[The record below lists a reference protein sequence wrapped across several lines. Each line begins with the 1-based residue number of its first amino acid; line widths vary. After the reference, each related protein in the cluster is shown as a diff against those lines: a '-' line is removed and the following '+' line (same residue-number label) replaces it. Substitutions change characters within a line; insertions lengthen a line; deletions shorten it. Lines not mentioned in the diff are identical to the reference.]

1 MPGFELIGKEEKRE
15 LDNLMDK
22 SGILFRHGFDNLRN
36 GVYKTRE
43 FEKNFSNQ
51 MNVQDALAVTSG
63 TAALLVALK
72 AFGIGQGDEVITQS
86 FTFVA
91 TVEAIVESGAKP
103 IICDIDSTLN
113 LDPEALEAKISNKTK
128 AIIVVHMLGTPCNLN
143 PIIKIAEKNKVNLEF
158 EASVCGGVPIIRSL
172 KEGLIAN
179 KIKKVFGIFNGTSNY
194 ILSSMDKENKSFNE
208 VLKNA
213 QRLGYAESNPTSD
226 LNGDDVAS
234 KLKILSSL
242 CFNSFLNKNIHVE
255 GIKDI
260 DKDDIKYAKKLG
272 YKIKLLGYAELI
284 GKNIFQRVHPTLIR
298 NSSYVGSIDGVLNAV
313 IIDGNP
319 VGQSIIQGEGAGPAA
334 TTSALI
340 SDISSIL
347 RGNIKFPFSISNKE
361 RKNLNFKDISERF
374 FSAYFRFNVTD
385 KPGVLSNITQIFSR
399 NKVSI
404 KRLVQDPNKNKSSSS
419 IIIITHPS
427 KDKSLNKIIQTI
439 NKRSYVKKRSKLIRI
454 DDE

>member
-1 MPGFELIGKEEKRE
+1 MKKLNIAIIGLGNIGSYLYKYLNKNKKILSKKNNCIPNILYVSAKNKNRKRSIKINKNQWLDNYLSATKNKKVDLIIELIGGSEGPAKK
-15 LDNLMDK
+15 
-22 SGILFRHGFDNLRN
+22 
-36 GVYKTRE
+36 
-43 FEKNFSNQ
+43 
-51 MNVQDALAVTSG
+51 
-63 TAALLVALK
+63 LVFNALK
-72 AFGIGQGDEVITQS
+72 NKKHVVTANKALIAKYGDQLS
-86 FTFVA
+86 
-91 TVEAIVESGAKP
+91 
-103 IICDIDSTLN
+103 
-113 LDPEALEAKISNKTK
+113 
-128 AIIVVHMLGTPCNLN
+128 
-143 PIIKIAEKNKVNLEF
+143 KIAEINKVNLEF

-179 KIKKVFGIFNGTSNY
+179 KISKVFGIFNGTSNY
-194 ILSSMDKENKSFNE
+194 ILSSMDKENRSFKE
-208 VLKNA
+208 VLQNA
-213 QRLGYAESNPTSD
+213 QKLGYAESNPTAD
-226 LNGDDVAS
+226 LNGEDVAA

-260 DKDDIKYAKKLG
+260 DKEDINYAKRLG

-284 GKNIFQRVHPTLIR
+284 GKNIYQRVHPTLIKD
-298 NSSYVGSIDGVLNAV
+298 SSYVGSIDGVLNAV
-313 IIDGNP
+313 IVDGNP
-319 VGQSIIQGEGAGPAA
+319 VGQSIIQGEGAGPSA

-361 RKNLNFKDISERF
+361 RKNLNFKDISERL

-404 KRLVQDPNKNKSSSS
+404 KRLIQDPNKNKSSSS
-419 IIIITHPS
+419 IIIVTHPS
-427 KDKSLNKIIQTI
+427 KDKSLNRIIQTI

>member
-1 MPGFELIGKEEKRE
+1 MKKLNIAIVGLGNIGSYLYKYLKNNKKILAKKNNCTPNIIHVSAKNKNRKRDIKIPKNEWLKNYIDTTKIQKIDLIVELIGGAEGPAKK
-15 LDNLMDK
+15 L
-22 SGILFRHGFDNLRN
+22 
-36 GVYKTRE
+36 V
-43 FEKNFSNQ
+43 FE
-51 MNVQDALAVTSG
+51 
-63 TAALLVALK
+63 ALK
-72 AFGIGQGDEVITQS
+72 NKKHVVTANKALIAKYGDQLS
-86 FTFVA
+86 
-91 TVEAIVESGAKP
+91 
-103 IICDIDSTLN
+103 
-113 LDPEALEAKISNKTK
+113 
-128 AIIVVHMLGTPCNLN
+128 
-143 PIIKIAEKNKVNLEF
+143 KIAEKNRVNLEF

-179 KIKKVFGIFNGTSNY
+179 KINKVFGIFNGTSNY

-213 QRLGYAESNPTSD
+213 QKLGYAESNPTSD

-260 DKDDIKYAKKLG
+260 DKDDINYAKRLG

-313 IIDGNP
+313 IIEGNP

>member
-1 MPGFELIGKEEKRE
+1 MKKLNIAIIGLGNIGSYLYKYLNQNKKIISKKNNCIPNITYISAKNKNRKRNFRINKKIWLNNYLDATKNKNVDLIVELIGGAEGPAKK
-15 LDNLMDK
+15 L
-22 SGILFRHGFDNLRN
+22 
-36 GVYKTRE
+36 V
-43 FEKNFSNQ
+43 FE
-51 MNVQDALAVTSG
+51 
-63 TAALLVALK
+63 ALK
-72 AFGIGQGDEVITQS
+72 NKKHVVTANKALIAKYGDQLS
-86 FTFVA
+86 
-91 TVEAIVESGAKP
+91 
-103 IICDIDSTLN
+103 
-113 LDPEALEAKISNKTK
+113 
-128 AIIVVHMLGTPCNLN
+128 
-143 PIIKIAEKNKVNLEF
+143 KIAEKNKVNLEF

-179 KIKKVFGIFNGTSNY
+179 KINKVFGIFNGTSNY
-194 ILSSMDKENKSFNE
+194 ILSSMDKENKSFNQ

-213 QRLGYAESNPTSD
+213 QKLGYAESNPKAD

-260 DKDDIKYAKKLG
+260 DKDDINYAKRLG

-313 IIDGNP
+313 IIEGNP

-454 DDE
+454 DEE

>member
-1 MPGFELIGKEEKRE
+1 MKNMNIAIIGLGNIGSYLYKYLNNNKKILSKKNNCIPNITYISARNKNLKRGFKINKKIWLNNYLDATKNKDVDLIVELIGGAEGPAKK
-15 LDNLMDK
+15 L
-22 SGILFRHGFDNLRN
+22 
-36 GVYKTRE
+36 V
-43 FEKNFSNQ
+43 FS
-51 MNVQDALAVTSG
+51 
-63 TAALLVALK
+63 ALK
-72 AFGIGQGDEVITQS
+72 NKKHVVTANKALIAKYGDQLS
-86 FTFVA
+86 
-91 TVEAIVESGAKP
+91 
-103 IICDIDSTLN
+103 
-113 LDPEALEAKISNKTK
+113 
-128 AIIVVHMLGTPCNLN
+128 
-143 PIIKIAEKNKVNLEF
+143 KIAEKNRVNLEF

-179 KIKKVFGIFNGTSNY
+179 KINKVFGIFNGTSNY
-194 ILSSMDKENKSFNE
+194 ILSSMDKENKPFNE
-208 VLKNA
+208 VLQKA
-213 QRLGYAESNPTSD
+213 QKLGYAESNPTSD
-226 LNGDDVAS
+226 LNGDDVAA

-260 DKDDIKYAKKLG
+260 DKDDINYAKRLG

-284 GKNIFQRVHPTLIR
+284 GKNIFQRVHPTLIK

-313 IIDGNP
+313 IIDGIP
-319 VGQSIIQGEGAGPAA
+319 VGQSVIQGEGAGPAA

-347 RGNIKFPFSISNKE
+347 RGNIKFPFSISNNE

-374 FSAYFRFNVTD
+374 FSAYFRFNVAD
-385 KPGVLSNITQIFSR
+385 KPGVLSNITQIFSK

-404 KRLVQDPNKNKSSSS
+404 KRLVQDPNKNRSSSS
-419 IIIITHPS
+419 IIIVTHPS
-427 KDKSLNKIIQTI
+427 KDKSLNKIIQII